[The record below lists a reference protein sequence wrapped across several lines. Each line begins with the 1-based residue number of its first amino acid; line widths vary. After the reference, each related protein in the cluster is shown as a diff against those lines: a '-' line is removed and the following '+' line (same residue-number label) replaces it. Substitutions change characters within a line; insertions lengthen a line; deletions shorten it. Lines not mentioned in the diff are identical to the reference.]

1 MTHTAPGPGAETPA
15 DSAPATGTPAA
26 GTPITGTPAAGTT
39 RAAGAPAARA
49 SVRAT
54 FTEAPL
60 AVKTLLAGV
69 FINRLGGFL
78 NIFLVLYLT
87 SLGHSTG
94 RATLALGAYG
104 AGTVIGVLIGGSLSA
119 RLGARDTTVAGMAG
133 SAVLTAA
140 LLYLSDYGALLAVI
154 VLAGL
159 AGQMFR
165 PASAALLSELAG
177 PQRQVMVFAMYRFGL
192 NLGAMAAPLIGFGLY
207 RLGGGSYALLFWGE
221 ALIALAFAVLALR
234 TLPAGRG
241 ATAPDPAD
249 ASPAPAGSYLAVL
262 RDRRFTLYLLATV
275 LHTAVYAQYL
285 STLPLDVTAAGLGML
300 WYTVAV
306 SLNGLLVIAF
316 ELLLTKVTQ
325 DWPVRL
331 TIGLAFALLGAGVAL
346 YGLPM
351 GPAVIVTGT
360 LVWTLGEIIGGPA
373 IFSYPAVI
381 APERLK
387 SHYLGSFHFAFGLGS
402 ALGPVAGGWLFASLG
417 HSFWYAVGAVSLLA
431 TALALLALRGGP
443 AVPEAGE

>member
-1 MTHTAPGPGAETPA
+1 MTHTAPQPDAEAPQQPAAPAPA
-15 DSAPATGTPAA
+15 DG
-26 GTPITGTPAAGTT
+26 T
-39 RAAGAPAARA
+39 RAAVPPAARA
-49 SVRAT
+49 TVRAT
-54 FTEAPL
+54 FSEAPL

-87 SLGHSTG
+87 SLGHSAG
-94 RATLALGAYG
+94 RATLALGSYG
-104 AGTVIGVLIGGSLSA
+104 AGTVLGVLIGGSLSA
-119 RLGARDTTVAGMAG
+119 RLGARNTSAVSMAA

-140 LLYLSDYGALLAVI
+140 LLYLTDYTALLAVI

-177 PQRQVMVFAMYRFGL
+177 PERQIMVFAMYRFGL
-192 NLGAMAAPLIGFGLY
+192 NLGAMAAPLVGFGLF
-207 RLGGGSYALLFWGE
+207 RLGHDSYHLLFWGE
-221 ALIALAFAVLALR
+221 ALIALAFALLAWR
-234 TLPAGRG
+234 TLPAGR
-241 ATAPDPAD
+241 TAAGPDE
-249 ASPAPAGSYLAVL
+249 PAPTGSYLAVL
-262 RDRRFTLYLLATV
+262 RDRRFTLYLVATV

-285 STLPLDVTAAGLGML
+285 STLPLDVAAAGLGL
-300 WYTVAV
+300 IWYTAAV

-316 ELLLTKVTQ
+316 ELVLTKVTQ
-325 DWPVRL
+325 DWPVRV

-381 APERLK
+381 APTPLK

-402 ALGPVAGGWLFASLG
+402 ALGPVAGGWLFAAFG
-417 HSFWYAVGAVSLLA
+417 HSFWYAVGATSLLA
-431 TALALLALRGGP
+431 TVLALLALRTAP
-443 AVPEAGE
+443 AAAEPEPGE

>member
-1 MTHTAPGPGAETPA
+1 MTTTEPAAAAPEAAAAPGPTKPA
-15 DSAPATGTPAA
+15 PTV
-26 GTPITGTPAAGTT
+26 
-39 RAAGAPAARA
+39 RAA
-49 SVRAT
+49 

-87 SLGHSTG
+87 SLGHSSG

-104 AGTVIGVLIGGSLSA
+104 AGTVLGVLIGGSLSD
-119 RLGARDTTVAGMAG
+119 RMGARNTTAVSMAA

-140 LLYLSDYGALLAVI
+140 LLYLTDYATLLAVV

-177 PQRQVMVFAMYRFGL
+177 EDRQVMVFAMYRFGL
-192 NLGAMAAPLIGFGLY
+192 NLGAMAAPLVGFGLF
-207 RLGGGSYALLFWGE
+207 RLGHDSYDLLFWGE
-221 ALIALAFAVLALR
+221 AAIALAFALLAWR
-234 TLPAGRG
+234 TLPSGRG
-241 ATAPDPAD
+241 AVRNEG
-249 ASPAPAGSYLAVL
+249 AGSGSYRAVL
-262 RDRRFTLYLLATV
+262 RDRRFSLYLVATLV
-275 LHTAVYAQYL
+275 HTAVYAQYL
-285 STLPLDVTAAGLGML
+285 STLPLDVAASGLAVF

-306 SLNGLLVIAF
+306 SLNGFLVIAF

-325 DWPVRL
+325 NWPVRV
-331 TIGLAFALLGAGVAL
+331 TVGLAFALLGSGVAL

-351 GPAVIVTGT
+351 GPAVIVAGT

-373 IFSYPAVI
+373 IFSYPAVV
-381 APERLK
+381 APDHLK

-402 ALGPVAGGWLFASLG
+402 AVGPVAGGWLFAELG
-417 HSFWYAVGAVSLLA
+417 HSFWFVLGGASLVA
-431 TALALLALRGGP
+431 TLLALASLRTP
-443 AVPEAGE
+443 ARRPGE

>member
-1 MTHTAPGPGAETPA
+1 MSTARASAAA
-15 DSAPATGTPAA
+15 DEQSAPAAVPGTASPARPAGEPAA
-26 GTPITGTPAAGTT
+26 DTTAARRPTV
-39 RAAGAPAARA
+39 RAA
-49 SVRAT
+49 

-87 SLGHSTG
+87 SLGHSAG

-104 AGTVIGVLIGGSLSA
+104 AGTVLGVLIGGSLSD
-119 RLGARDTTVAGMAG
+119 RMGARNTTAVSMAA

-140 LLYLSDYGALLAVI
+140 LLYLTDYAALLAVV

-177 PQRQVMVFAMYRFGL
+177 EDRQVMVFAMYRFGL
-192 NLGAMAAPLIGFGLY
+192 NLGAMAAPLVGFGLF
-207 RLGGGSYALLFWGE
+207 RLGHDSYDLLFWGE
-221 ALIALAFAVLALR
+221 AAIALAFAVLAWR
-234 TLPAGRG
+234 TLPPGTARGRQDA
-241 ATAPDPAD
+241 AT
-249 ASPAPAGSYLAVL
+249 GSYLAVL
-262 RDRRFTLYLLATV
+262 RDRRFSLYLVAT
-275 LHTAVYAQYL
+275 LIHTAVYAQYL
-285 STLPLDVTAAGLGML
+285 STLPLDVAASGLAVF

-306 SLNGLLVIAF
+306 SLNGFLVIAF
-316 ELLLTKVTQ
+316 ELVLTKVTQ
-325 DWPVRL
+325 DWPVRV
-331 TIGLAFALLGAGVAL
+331 TIGLAFALLGSGVAL

-351 GPAVIVTGT
+351 GPAVIVTAT

-373 IFSYPAVI
+373 IFSYPAVV
-381 APERLK
+381 APDHLK

-402 ALGPVAGGWLFASLG
+402 AVGPVAGGWLFAELG
-417 HSFWYAVGAVSLLA
+417 HSFWFVLGGASALA
-431 TALALLALRGGP
+431 TLLVLASLRNP
-443 AVPEAGE
+443 ARRPGA

>member
-1 MTHTAPGPGAETPA
+1 MTHTAPGPDAGAHQAPAPA
-15 DSAPATGTPAA
+15 DG
-26 GTPITGTPAAGTT
+26 T
-39 RAAGAPAARA
+39 RAAAPPAARA

-54 FTEAPL
+54 FSEAPL

-87 SLGHSTG
+87 SLGHSPG
-94 RATLALGAYG
+94 RATLALGTYG
-104 AGTVIGVLIGGSLSA
+104 AGTVLGVLIGGSLSA
-119 RLGARDTTVAGMAG
+119 RLGARNTTAVSMAG
-133 SAVLTAA
+133 SAALTAA
-140 LLYLSDYGALLAVI
+140 LLYLTDYGALLAVV

-177 PQRQVMVFAMYRFGL
+177 PDRQVMVFAMYRFGL
-192 NLGAMAAPLIGFGLY
+192 NLGAMAAPLVGFGLF
-207 RLGGGSYALLFWGE
+207 RLGHDSYDLLFWGE
-221 ALIALAFAVLALR
+221 ALIALAFALLAWR
-234 TLPAGRG
+234 TLPAGR
-241 ATAPDPAD
+241 AAAPGGPAE
-249 ASPAPAGSYLAVL
+249 AGSYLAVL
-262 RDRRFTLYLLATV
+262 RDRRFTLYLVATV

-285 STLPLDVTAAGLGML
+285 STLPLDVAAAGLGII
-300 WYTVAV
+300 WYTAAV

-325 DWPVRL
+325 DWPVRV

-346 YGLPM
+346 YGLPL
-351 GPAVIVTGT
+351 GPAAIITGT

-381 APERLK
+381 APAPLK

-402 ALGPVAGGWLFASLG
+402 ALGPVAGGRLFAALG
-417 HSFWYAVGAVSLLA
+417 HSFWYAVGGISLLA
-431 TALALLALRGGP
+431 TALALLALRTAP
-443 AVPEAGE
+443 AKPGRGE

>member
-1 MTHTAPGPGAETPA
+1 MTYTAPGP
-15 DSAPATGTPAA
+15 DTGTPDAPDTAA
-26 GTPITGTPAAGTT
+26 GP
-39 RAAGAPAARA
+39 RAAVPPAARA

-87 SLGHSTG
+87 SLGHTPG

-104 AGTVIGVLIGGSLSA
+104 AGTVLGVLIGGSLSA
-119 RLGARDTTVAGMAG
+119 RLGARNTTAVSMAG
-133 SAVLTAA
+133 SAALTAA
-140 LLYLSDYGALLAVI
+140 LLYLTDYGALLAVV

-177 PQRQVMVFAMYRFGL
+177 PERQVMVFAMYRFGL
-192 NLGAMAAPLIGFGLY
+192 NLGAMAAPLVGFGLF
-207 RLGGGSYALLFWGE
+207 RLGHDSYDLLFWGE
-221 ALIALAFAVLALR
+221 ALIALAFAVLAWR
-234 TLPAGRG
+234 TLPAGRAAAQDPSAQDSLAKG
-241 ATAPDPAD
+241 HLVKDPA
-249 ASPAPAGSYLAVL
+249 GGYLAVL

-275 LHTAVYAQYL
+275 LHTAVYTQYL
-285 STLPLDVTAAGLGML
+285 STLPLDVAAAGLGL
-300 WYTVAV
+300 VWYTAAV

-325 DWPVRL
+325 DWPVRV

-351 GPAVIVTGT
+351 GPAVIVIAT

-381 APERLK
+381 APAPLK

-402 ALGPVAGGWLFASLG
+402 ALGPVAGGWLFAALG
-417 HSFWYAVGAVSLLA
+417 HSFWYAVGAISLLA
-431 TALALLALRGGP
+431 TVLALLALRGAPATPGP
-443 AVPEAGE
+443 GEE